1 MNSWW
6 RRETGIRGRG
16 EPEDT
21 SQYMEDA
28 LKGMETTEREGL
40 DNIDCTEGHSDC
52 KAGREEKSK
61 LEAERSIE
69 TAENN
74 GTAEAE
80 VGTKLNGQ
88 ERVLLQRFRSQE
100 CGL

>member
-1 MNSWW
+1 
-6 RRETGIRGRG
+6 
-16 EPEDT
+16 
-21 SQYMEDA
+21 MEDA
-28 LKGMETTEREGL
+28 LKGMETTESEGL

-80 VGTKLNGQ
+80 VGTKLKGR
-88 ERVLLQRFRSQE
+88 ERASATTFSEPGMWTILLVNSAM
-100 CGL
+100 

>member
-1 MNSWW
+1 
-6 RRETGIRGRG
+6 
-16 EPEDT
+16 
-21 SQYMEDA
+21 MEDA
-28 LKGMETTEREGL
+28 LKGMETTESEGL

-69 TAENN
+69 TAEKN

-80 VGTKLNGQ
+80 VETGLK
-88 ERVLLQRFRSQE
+88 ERERAFATTFSEPGMWTISLVN
-100 CGL
+100 

>member
-1 MNSWW
+1 M
-6 RRETGIRGRG
+6 
-16 EPEDT
+16 
-21 SQYMEDA
+21 
-28 LKGMETTEREGL
+28 KGMETTESEGL

-74 GTAEAE
+74 GGGGWKKAERLGEGVYYNVFGARNVDYIAGE
-80 VGTKLNGQ
+80 FGDVG
-88 ERVLLQRFRSQE
+88 
-100 CGL
+100 

>member
-1 MNSWW
+1 
-6 RRETGIRGRG
+6 
-16 EPEDT
+16 
-21 SQYMEDA
+21 MEDV
-28 LKGMETTEREGL
+28 LKGMETMESEGL

-74 GTAEAE
+74 GTAEA
-80 VGTKLNGQ
+80 
-88 ERVLLQRFRSQE
+88 
-100 CGL
+100 